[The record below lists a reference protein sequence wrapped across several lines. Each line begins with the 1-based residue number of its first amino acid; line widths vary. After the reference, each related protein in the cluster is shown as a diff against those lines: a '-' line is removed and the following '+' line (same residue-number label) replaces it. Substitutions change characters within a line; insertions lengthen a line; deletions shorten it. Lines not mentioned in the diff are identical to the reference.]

1 MRSFFQARKIQ
12 RGSAV
17 SDLVRNFSIASFF
30 GVMLTM
36 VIVATVLS
44 VLYRNMALDDLRAMG
59 ERQNVALTRAFAN
72 SLWPRFKP
80 FLVSAGEL
88 NDDQL
93 KAHGEIAKLDG
104 ATRAAMKSTSV
115 LKVKIYDLRGR
126 TLYSSEAKQIGENK
140 SANGGFRSARAG
152 RVASE
157 TTHRDSFSAFEGKV
171 EDRDLIS
178 SYIPIHGEQP
188 DSPVEAVFEIYQD
201 MTLLMGNIERTQKH
215 LTIGVILLLAVLY
228 SVLLCIVRRAGKI
241 IKLEDRERRS
251 AETALAERAKELE
264 RANQTLEAS
273 LERNGFLQDINQNIL
288 ETDEPRA
295 AMAEILG
302 KLVSKSGFDFGT
314 ILLTDRDGAV
324 IDVLADYG
332 YRDPNN
338 IVRKPRKEPTLRPVN
353 LREYTFLENIQAG
366 DRHRSLKNE
375 GAQTALIIP
384 LHSKR
389 DTLGLL
395 QLANRVARTV
405 SLEEI
410 KIAESVGRQIG
421 IAIQRNKLFE
431 ELEANLRRME
441 VLYEFGAIGN
451 STLNLRELLSLLM
464 KKVDVL
470 WPHMSQHMWLRNR
483 ETGELERAACWNLD
497 EAEWKSRKLRGTPI
511 LVQAVIDSRAPI
523 AVSDMRTDPRTS
535 DVEFYRRH
543 GLVSYLG
550 LPLIAQQEVLGV
562 SVFLTRKEHRFADNE
577 IEFLSLLTH
586 QAAMAIHNAQLYQQ
600 SQKQTAALVVAK
612 DLAEAATQA
621 KSDFLANMSHEI
633 RTPMNAVI
641 GMTGLL
647 LDTPLNGEQREFT
660 QTIRTSGNALLE
672 LINDILDFSKIEAGK
687 LEVEQAPLDIRQCV
701 EEAADLVL
709 PRAVEKELELIYS
722 IDPSVPWGVVGDL
735 ARLRQVLVNLVNNAV
750 KFTKQGMVL
759 IEVKRGNGMVEGGR
773 SRMEDGESESS
784 IENSK
789 AAPQTKNGLTDEN
802 GMVEIVFSVK
812 DTGIGIPAERMDRLF
827 KSFSQVDAST
837 TRQYGG
843 TGLGLAISKQ
853 LVELM
858 GGKIWV
864 ESEAGQGAVFSFTI
878 VGKHERSPQQ
888 AVERLELKG
897 KRVLA
902 VDDLEVNR
910 KILKHQ
916 LQSQGMT
923 MVGAASGIEAL
934 ELLRGQ
940 EQFDVAILDMHMS
953 EMDGVELATKIRAL
967 AHRRSLPLMMLSSMG
982 QCDNANGLFAA
993 VLSKPAKEARLFD
1006 ALSSLFG
1013 VVSNANAKSA
1023 AADTNLASNYPL
1035 RILLAEDNVVNQKV
1049 ALKIL
1054 ERMGYRT
1061 DVASNGKEAVEAV
1074 ERQRYDVILMDV
1086 QMPETDGVQATAQI
1100 RELLGDQRPWI
1111 IALTANALEGDRERY
1126 IGVGMDDYLSK
1137 PIRVAALAQALA
1149 NAAIRICRQGDGV
1162 GQAGLPTETA
1172 AG

>member
-1 MRSFFQARKIQ
+1 MRALFQARKTQ
-12 RGSAV
+12 QDSAV
-17 SDLVRNFSIASFF
+17 SALVRNFSIASFF
-30 GVMLTM
+30 GVILTM
-36 VIVATVLS
+36 IIVATILS
-44 VLYRNMALDDLRAMG
+44 VLYRSMALDDLRAMG

-72 SLWPRFKP
+72 SLWPKFKP
-80 FLVSAGEL
+80 FLASAGEL
-88 NDDQL
+88 KDDQL
-93 KAHGEIAKLDG
+93 KAHEEIARLDG

-115 LKVKIYDLRGR
+115 LKVKIYDLKGR

-140 SANGGFRSARAG
+140 STNGGFLSARAG

-178 SYIPIHGEQP
+178 SYIPIRGEQP
-188 DSPVEAVFEIYQD
+188 NSAVEAVFEIYQD
-201 MTLLMGNIERTQKH
+201 VTPLMENIGRTQKH
-215 LTIGVILLLAVLY
+215 LTIGVILLLALLY
-228 SVLLCIVRRAGKI
+228 SVLLCIVWRAGTI
-241 IKLEDRERRS
+241 IKLEDWERRS
-251 AETALAERAKELE
+251 AETALTERAKELE
-264 RANQTLEAS
+264 RANLTLEAS
-273 LERNGFLQDINQNIL
+273 LERNNFLQDINQNIL

-314 ILLTDRDGAV
+314 ILLTDPQGAV

-353 LREYTFLENIQAG
+353 LREYTLLENIQAS

-375 GAQTALIIP
+375 GAETALIIP

-389 DTLGLL
+389 DTLGYL

-421 IAIQRNKLFE
+421 IAIQRNKFFE

-464 KKVDVL
+464 KKVDIL
-470 WPHMSQHMWLRNR
+470 WPHITQHMWLRNR

-497 EAEWKSRKLRGTPI
+497 EAEWKSRKLQGTPP
-511 LVQAVIDSRAPI
+511 LVQAAIDSRMPVM
-523 AVSDMRTDPRTS
+523 VSDIQTDPRTL
-535 DVEFYRRH
+535 DGEFYRRH

-550 LPLIAQQEVLGV
+550 LPLIVQQEVLGV
-562 SVFLTRKEHRFADNE
+562 SVFLTRKDHQIADNE

-600 SQKQTAALVVAK
+600 SQKQTEALVVAK
-612 DLAEAATQA
+612 DLAESATQA

-647 LDTPLNGEQREFT
+647 LDTPLNNEQREFT
-660 QTIRTSGNALLE
+660 ETIRKSGDALLT

-687 LEVEQAPLDIRQCV
+687 LEVEQAPFNIRQCV
-701 EEAADLVL
+701 EETADLLL
-709 PRAVEKELELIYS
+709 PGAMEKELELIYS
-722 IDPSVPWGVVGDL
+722 IDPNVPRSIVGDL
-735 ARLRQVLVNLVNNAV
+735 ARVRQVLVNLTNNAV

-759 IEVKRGNGMVEGGR
+759 IEVKTGVERSDGN
-773 SRMEDGESESS
+773 
-784 IENSK
+784 IEI
-789 AAPQTKNGLTDEN
+789 T
-802 GMVEIVFSVK
+802 FSVK

-827 KSFSQVDAST
+827 KSFSQVDTST

-864 ESEAGQGAVFSFTI
+864 ESEAGKGAVFTFTL
-878 VGKHERSPQQ
+878 VAKPESAVPQVVQ
-888 AVERLELKG
+888 HLALKG
-897 KRVLA
+897 KRVLV
-902 VDDLEVNR
+902 VDDLVVNR

-916 LQSQGMT
+916 LESQGMS
-923 MVGAASGIEAL
+923 MVGAASAMDAL
-934 ELLRGQ
+934 ELLTTQ
-940 EQFDVAILDMHMS
+940 EKFDVAILDMHMP
-953 EMDGVELATKIRAL
+953 EMDGIELATKISAL
-967 AHRRSLPLMMLSSMG
+967 AHRRSLPLIMLSSMG
-982 QCDNANGLFAA
+982 QRDNANELFTA
-993 VLSKPAKEARLFD
+993 VLTKPAKEALLFD
-1006 ALSSLFG
+1006 ALSALFDAG
-1013 VVSNANAKSA
+1013 SNAKARTA
-1023 AADTNLASNYPL
+1023 AIDTTLGSRHPL
-1035 RILLAEDNVVNQKV
+1035 RILLAEDNIINQKV

-1054 ERMGYRT
+1054 ERMGYQA
-1061 DVASNGKEAVEAV
+1061 DVAHNGKEAVDAV
-1074 ERQRYDVILMDV
+1074 ARQTYDVVLMDV
-1086 QMPETDGVQATAQI
+1086 QMPEMDGVQATAHI
-1100 RELLGDQRPWI
+1100 RAQLGDNRPWI
-1111 IALTANALEGDRERY
+1111 VALTANALDGDRERY
-1126 IGVGMDDYLSK
+1126 IGVGMDDYISK
-1137 PIRVAALAQALA
+1137 PINVDELAKALEQAMLRTLPA
-1149 NAAIRICRQGDGV
+1149 PR
-1162 GQAGLPTETA
+1162 AGLNLPDTMTKTDTLRIL
-1172 AG
+1172 

>member
-178 SYIPIHGEQP
+178 SYIPIRGDQP
-188 DSPVEAVFEIYQD
+188 DSAVEAVFEIYQD

-314 ILLTDRDGAV
+314 ILLTDPEGAV

-353 LREYTFLENIQAG
+353 LREYTLLENIQAG

-375 GAQTALIIP
+375 GAETALIIP

-395 QLANRVARTV
+395 QLANRVARTI

-421 IAIQRNKLFE
+421 IAIQRNKFFE

-464 KKVDVL
+464 KKVDIL
-470 WPHMSQHMWLRNR
+470 WPHITQHMWLRNR

-497 EAEWKSRKLRGTPI
+497 EAEWKSRKLQGTPP
-511 LVQAVIDSRAPI
+511 LVQAAIDSRMPVM
-523 AVSDMRTDPRTS
+523 VSDIRTDPRTL

-550 LPLIAQQEVLGV
+550 LPLIVQQEVLGV
-562 SVFLTRKEHRFADNE
+562 SVFLTRKDHQIADNE

-600 SQKQTAALVVAK
+600 SQKQTEALVVAK

-647 LDTPLNGEQREFT
+647 LDTSLNGEQREFT

-701 EEAADLVL
+701 EETADLVL

-759 IEVKRGNGMVEGGR
+759 IEVKRGDGMVEGGR
-773 SRMEDGESESS
+773 SRMEDGGSESP

-789 AAPQTKNGLTDEN
+789 AAPQTKNSLADEN

-827 KSFSQVDAST
+827 KSFSQVDTST

-858 GGKIWV
+858 GGRIWV

-878 VGKHERSPQQ
+878 VGQQESAPQQ
-888 AVERLELKG
+888 AGERLELKG

-916 LQSQGMT
+916 LESRGMT
-923 MVGAASGIEAL
+923 MVGAASGMEAL

-940 EQFDVAILDMHMS
+940 EQFDVAILDMHMP

-967 AHRRSLPLMMLSSMG
+967 ADRCSLPLIMLSSMG
-982 QCDNANGLFAA
+982 QRDNANGLFAA
-993 VLSKPAKEARLFD
+993 VLTKPAKEARLFD
-1006 ALSSLFG
+1006 ALSALFG
-1013 VVSNANAKSA
+1013 AVLNAKAKSA

-1054 ERMGYRT
+1054 EKLGYRA
-1061 DVASNGKEAVEAV
+1061 DVASNGKEAVQAV
-1074 ERQRYDVILMDV
+1074 ERQSYDVILMDV
-1086 QMPETDGVQATAQI
+1086 QMPEMDGVQATAKI
-1100 RELLGDQRPWI
+1100 REKFGDDRPWI

-1126 IGVGMDDYLSK
+1126 IGVGMDDYTSK
-1137 PIRVAALAQALA
+1137 PIRVEVLAQALA
-1149 NAAIRICRQGDGV
+1149 NAAGRICRQGDGV
-1162 GQAGLPTETA
+1162 GHAGLPIEATA
-1172 AG
+1172 G

>member
-1 MRSFFQARKIQ
+1 M
-12 RGSAV
+12 

-178 SYIPIHGEQP
+178 SYIPIRGEQP
-188 DSPVEAVFEIYQD
+188 DSPVEAVFEIYHD
-201 MTLLMGNIERTQKH
+201 MTLLMGNIERTQKY

-241 IKLEDRERRS
+241 IKLEDRERLS

-264 RANQTLEAS
+264 RANQALEAS
-273 LERNGFLQDINQNIL
+273 LERNGFLHDINQNIL

-405 SLEEI
+405 SVEEI

-483 ETGELERAACWNLD
+483 ETGEFERAACWNLD
-497 EAEWKSRKLRGTPI
+497 EAEWKSRKLRGTPL

-562 SVFLTRKEHRFADNE
+562 SVFLTRKEHQFADNE

-647 LDTPLNGEQREFT
+647 LDTSLNGEQREFT

-687 LEVEQAPLDIRQCV
+687 LEVEQSPLDIRQCV

-759 IEVKRGNGMVEGGR
+759 IEVKRGDGMVEGGR
-773 SRMEDGESESS
+773 SRMEDGESESP

-789 AAPQTKNGLTDEN
+789 AAPQTKNGLADEN

-888 AVERLELKG
+888 AVERLELRG

-902 VDDLEVNR
+902 VDDLAVTR

-923 MVGAASGIEAL
+923 MVGAASGMEAL

-982 QCDNANGLFAA
+982 QRDNANGLFAA

-1006 ALSSLFG
+1006 ALSALFG
-1013 VVSNANAKSA
+1013 VVSNVNAKSA

-1061 DVASNGKEAVEAV
+1061 DV
-1074 ERQRYDVILMDV
+1074 
-1086 QMPETDGVQATAQI
+1086 
-1100 RELLGDQRPWI
+1100 
-1111 IALTANALEGDRERY
+1111 
-1126 IGVGMDDYLSK
+1126 
-1137 PIRVAALAQALA
+1137 
-1149 NAAIRICRQGDGV
+1149 
-1162 GQAGLPTETA
+1162 
-1172 AG
+1172 

>member
-1 MRSFFQARKIQ
+1 MRALFQARKTQ
-12 RGSAV
+12 QDSAV
-17 SDLVRNFSIASFF
+17 SALVRNFSIASFF
-30 GVMLTM
+30 GVILTM
-36 VIVATVLS
+36 IIVATILS
-44 VLYRNMALDDLRAMG
+44 VLYRSMALDDLRAMG

-72 SLWPRFKP
+72 SLWPKFKP
-80 FLVSAGEL
+80 FLASAREL
-88 NDDQL
+88 KDDQL
-93 KAHGEIAKLDG
+93 KAHEEIARLDG

-115 LKVKIYDLRGR
+115 LKVKIYDLKGR
-126 TLYSSEAKQIGENK
+126 TLYSSEAKQIGENN
-140 SANGGFRSARAG
+140 SANGGFLSARAG

-178 SYIPIHGEQP
+178 SYIPIRGEQ
-188 DSPVEAVFEIYQD
+188 SNSAVEAVFEIYQD
-201 MTLLMGNIERTQKH
+201 VTPLMENIGRTQKH
-215 LTIGVILLLAVLY
+215 LTIGVILLLALLY
-228 SVLLCIVRRAGKI
+228 SVLLCIVWRAGTI
-241 IKLEDRERRS
+241 IKLEDWERRS
-251 AETALAERAKELE
+251 AETALTERAKELE
-264 RANQTLEAS
+264 RANLTLEAS
-273 LERNGFLQDINQNIL
+273 LERNNFLQDINQNIL

-314 ILLTDRDGAV
+314 ILLTDPQGAV

-353 LREYTFLENIQAG
+353 LREYTLLENIQAS

-375 GAQTALIIP
+375 GAETALIIP

-389 DTLGLL
+389 DTLGYL

-421 IAIQRNKLFE
+421 IAIQRNKFFE

-464 KKVDVL
+464 KKVDIL
-470 WPHMSQHMWLRNR
+470 WPHITQHMWLRNR

-497 EAEWKSRKLRGTPI
+497 EAEWKSRKLQGTPP
-511 LVQAVIDSRAPI
+511 LVQAAIDSRMPVM
-523 AVSDMRTDPRTS
+523 VSDIQTDPRTL
-535 DVEFYRRH
+535 DGEFYRRH

-550 LPLIAQQEVLGV
+550 LPLIVQQEVLGV
-562 SVFLTRKEHRFADNE
+562 SVFLTRKDHQIADNE

-600 SQKQTAALVVAK
+600 SQKQTEALVVAK
-612 DLAEAATQA
+612 DLAESATQA

-647 LDTPLNGEQREFT
+647 LDTPLNNEQREFT
-660 QTIRTSGNALLE
+660 ETIRKSGDALLT

-687 LEVEQAPLDIRQCV
+687 LEVEQAPFNIRQCV
-701 EEAADLVL
+701 EETADLLL
-709 PRAVEKELELIYS
+709 PGAMEKELELIYS
-722 IDPSVPWGVVGDL
+722 IDPNVPRSIVGDL
-735 ARLRQVLVNLVNNAV
+735 ARVRQVLVNLTNNAV

-759 IEVKRGNGMVEGGR
+759 IEVKTGVERSDGN
-773 SRMEDGESESS
+773 
-784 IENSK
+784 IE
-789 AAPQTKNGLTDEN
+789 
-802 GMVEIVFSVK
+802 IRFSVK

-827 KSFSQVDAST
+827 KSFSQVDTST

-864 ESEAGQGAVFSFTI
+864 ESEAGKGAVFTFTL
-878 VGKHERSPQQ
+878 VAKPESAVPQVVQ
-888 AVERLELKG
+888 HLALKG
-897 KRVLA
+897 KRVLV
-902 VDDLEVNR
+902 VDDLVVNR

-916 LQSQGMT
+916 LEFQGMS
-923 MVGAASGIEAL
+923 MVGAASAMDAL
-934 ELLRGQ
+934 ELLTTQ
-940 EQFDVAILDMHMS
+940 EKFDVAILDMHMP
-953 EMDGVELATKIRAL
+953 EMDGIELATKIRAL
-967 AHRRSLPLMMLSSMG
+967 AHRRSLPLIMLSSMG
-982 QCDNANGLFAA
+982 QRDNANELFTA
-993 VLSKPAKEARLFD
+993 VLTKPAKEALLFD
-1006 ALSSLFG
+1006 ALSALFDAG
-1013 VVSNANAKSA
+1013 SNAKARTA
-1023 AADTNLASNYPL
+1023 AIDTTLGSRHPL
-1035 RILLAEDNVVNQKV
+1035 RILLAEDNVINQKV

-1054 ERMGYRT
+1054 ERMGYQA
-1061 DVASNGKEAVEAV
+1061 DVAHNGKEAVDAV
-1074 ERQRYDVILMDV
+1074 ARQTYDVVLMDV
-1086 QMPETDGVQATAQI
+1086 QMPEMDGVQATAHI
-1100 RELLGDQRPWI
+1100 RAQLGDNRPWI
-1111 IALTANALEGDRERY
+1111 VALTANALDGDRERY
-1126 IGVGMDDYLSK
+1126 IGVGMDDYISK
-1137 PIRVAALAQALA
+1137 PINVDELAKALAQSMLRTLPAP
-1149 NAAIRICRQGDGV
+1149 R
-1162 GQAGLPTETA
+1162 AGLNLPDTMTKTDTLRIL
-1172 AG
+1172 

>member
-1 MRSFFQARKIQ
+1 MRSLFQARKIQ
-12 RGSAV
+12 PGSAV
-17 SDLVRNFSIASFF
+17 SALVRNFSIASFF
-30 GVMLTM
+30 GVIITM
-36 VIVATVLS
+36 IIVATILS
-44 VLYRNMALDDLRAMG
+44 VLYRSMALDDLRAMG

-72 SLWPRFKP
+72 SLWPKFKP

-88 NDDQL
+88 KDDQL
-93 KAHGEIAKLDG
+93 KAHDEIARLDG

-140 SANGGFRSARAG
+140 SANGGFLSARAG

-178 SYIPIHGEQP
+178 SYIPIRGEQP
-188 DSPVEAVFEIYQD
+188 DSAVEAVFEIYQD
-201 MTLLMGNIERTQKH
+201 VTPLMENIERTQKH

-228 SVLLCIVRRAGKI
+228 SVLLCIVWRAGTI

-251 AETALAERAKELE
+251 AETALTERAKELE

-273 LERNGFLQDINQNIL
+273 LERSGFLQDINQNIL
-288 ETDEPRA
+288 ETDESRA

-314 ILLTDRDGAV
+314 ILLTDPEGAV

-353 LREYTFLENIQAG
+353 LREYTLLENIQAG

-375 GAQTALIIP
+375 GAETALIIP

-421 IAIQRNKLFE
+421 IAIQRNKFFE

-464 KKVDVL
+464 KKVDIL
-470 WPHMSQHMWLRNR
+470 WPHMTQHMWLRNR

-497 EAEWKSRKLRGTPI
+497 EAEWKSRKLQGTPL
-511 LVQAVIDSRAPI
+511 LVQAAIDSRMPVV
-523 AVSDMRTDPRTS
+523 VSDIRTDPRTL

-550 LPLIAQQEVLGV
+550 LPLIVQQEVLGV
-562 SVFLTRKEHRFADNE
+562 SVFLTRKDHQIADNE

-600 SQKQTAALVVAK
+600 SQKQTEALVIAK
-612 DLAEAATQA
+612 DLAESATQA

-647 LDTPLNGEQREFT
+647 LDTPLNNEQREFT
-660 QTIRTSGNALLE
+660 ETIRKSGDALLT

-687 LEVEQAPLDIRQCV
+687 LEVEQAPFDIRQCV
-701 EEAADLVL
+701 EEAADLLL
-709 PRAVEKELELIYS
+709 PGAMEKELELIYS
-722 IDPSVPWGVVGDL
+722 IDPNVPWSIVGDL
-735 ARLRQVLVNLVNNAV
+735 ARVRQVLVNLTNNAV

-759 IEVKRGNGMVEGGR
+759 IEVKRGDGMVEDGGLR
-773 SRMEDGESESS
+773 IEEGEGKCRRQNGECRRRKSE
-784 IENSK
+784 
-789 AAPQTKNGLTDEN
+789 
-802 GMVEIVFSVK
+802 V
-812 DTGIGIPAERMDRLF
+812 
-827 KSFSQVDAST
+827 
-837 TRQYGG
+837 GG
-843 TGLGLAISKQ
+843 PK
-853 LVELM
+853 
-858 GGKIWV
+858 
-864 ESEAGQGAVFSFTI
+864 SEARI
-878 VGKHERSPQQ
+878 P
-888 AVERLELKG
+888 
-897 KRVLA
+897 
-902 VDDLEVNR
+902 N
-910 KILKHQ
+910 
-916 LQSQGMT
+916 
-923 MVGAASGIEAL
+923 
-934 ELLRGQ
+934 
-940 EQFDVAILDMHMS
+940 
-953 EMDGVELATKIRAL
+953 
-967 AHRRSLPLMMLSSMG
+967 RRSKSGPAD
-982 QCDNANGLFAA
+982 QNPKWNG
-993 VLSKPAKEARLFD
+993 
-1006 ALSSLFG
+1006 
-1013 VVSNANAKSA
+1013 
-1023 AADTNLASNYPL
+1023 
-1035 RILLAEDNVVNQKV
+1035 
-1049 ALKIL
+1049 
-1054 ERMGYRT
+1054 
-1061 DVASNGKEAVEAV
+1061 
-1074 ERQRYDVILMDV
+1074 
-1086 QMPETDGVQATAQI
+1086 
-1100 RELLGDQRPWI
+1100 
-1111 IALTANALEGDRERY
+1111 
-1126 IGVGMDDYLSK
+1126 
-1137 PIRVAALAQALA
+1137 
-1149 NAAIRICRQGDGV
+1149 
-1162 GQAGLPTETA
+1162 
-1172 AG
+1172 

>member
-1 MRSFFQARKIQ
+1 
-12 RGSAV
+12 
-17 SDLVRNFSIASFF
+17 
-30 GVMLTM
+30 
-36 VIVATVLS
+36 
-44 VLYRNMALDDLRAMG
+44 
-59 ERQNVALTRAFAN
+59 
-72 SLWPRFKP
+72 LWPRFKP

-93 KAHGEIAKLDG
+93 KSHGEIAKLDF

-115 LKVKIYDLRGR
+115 LKVKIYDLWGR

-178 SYIPIHGEQP
+178 SYIPIRGEQP
-188 DSPVEAVFEIYQD
+188 NSPVEAVFEIYQD
-201 MTLLMGNIERTQKH
+201 MTLLTGNIERTQKH
-215 LTIGVILLLAVLY
+215 FTIGVVLLWAVLY
-228 SVLLCIVRRAGKI
+228 SVLICIVRRAGKI
-241 IKLEDRERRS
+241 LKLEDRERRS

-264 RANQTLEAS
+264 RANRTLEAS

-338 IVRKPRKEPTLRPVN
+338 IIRKPRKEPTLRPVN
-353 LREYTFLENIQAG
+353 LREYTCLENIQAG

-375 GAQTALIIP
+375 GAQTAIIIP

-395 QLANRVARTV
+395 QLANRVARTI

-470 WPHMSQHMWLRNR
+470 WPHMAQHMWLRNR
-483 ETGELERAACWNLD
+483 ETGEFERAACWNLD
-497 EAEWKSRKLRGTPI
+497 EAEWKGRKLTGTPP
-511 LVQAVIDSRAPI
+511 LVQTAIDSRAPVV
-523 AVSDMRTDPRTS
+523 VSDVRTDPRTL
-535 DVEFYRRH
+535 DGEFYRKH
-543 GLVSYLG
+543 GVISYLG
-550 LPLIAQQEVLGV
+550 VPLVVQQEVLGV
-562 SVFLTRKEHRFADNE
+562 NVFFTRKDHRFTDNE
-577 IEFLSLLTH
+577 IEFLSLLSH

-600 SQKQTAALVVAK
+600 SQKHAEALVIAK
-612 DLAEAATQA
+612 DLAEAATRA

-647 LDTPLNGEQREFT
+647 LDTPQNNEQREFT
-660 QTIRTSGNALLE
+660 ETIRKSGDALLT

-687 LEVEQAPLDIRQCV
+687 LVVEQLPFDLRQCI
-701 EEAADLVL
+701 EETAELVL
-709 PRAVEKELELIYS
+709 PRAGEKELELIYS

-735 ARLRQVLVNLVNNAV
+735 ARVRQVLVNLVNNAV

-759 IEVKRGNGMVEGGR
+759 IEVKRGEGMVDDAGLKIDDGG
-773 SRMEDGESESS
+773 SASPSE
-784 IENSK
+784 NPQ
-789 AAPQTKNGLTDEN
+789 AAPQTPSSPADDNR
-802 GMVEIVFSVK
+802 MVEIVVSVK

-827 KSFSQVDAST
+827 KSFSQVDTST

-858 GGKIWV
+858 GGRIWV

-878 VGKHERSPQQ
+878 VGKQERSPQQ

-897 KRVLA
+897 KRVLS
-902 VDDLEVNR
+902 VDDLAVNR

-916 LQSQGMT
+916 LQSQGMAV
-923 MVGAASGIEAL
+923 VGAASGMEAL
-934 ELLRGQ
+934 ELLRGP
-940 EQFDVAILDMHMS
+940 EKFDVAILDMHMP

-967 AHRRSLPLMMLSSMG
+967 ADRRSLPLMMLSSMG
-982 QCDNANGLFAA
+982 QRDNANGLFAA
-993 VLSKPAKEARLFD
+993 VLTKPAKEARLID
-1006 ALSSLFG
+1006 ALSALFG
-1013 VVSNANAKSA
+1013 AVLNAKAKSA
-1023 AADTNLASNYPL
+1023 VADTNRASNHPL
-1035 RILLAEDNVVNQKV
+1035 CILLAEDNVVNQKV

-1054 ERMGYRT
+1054 EKLGYRA
-1061 DVASNGKEAVEAV
+1061 DVAANGKEAVQAV
-1074 ERQRYDVILMDV
+1074 ERQSYDVILMDV
-1086 QMPETDGVQATAQI
+1086 QMPEMDGVQATAKI
-1100 RELLGDQRPWI
+1100 RELLGDRRPWI

-1126 IGVGMDDYLSK
+1126 IGVGMDDYISK
-1137 PIRVAALAQALA
+1137 PIRVEVLARALA
-1149 NAAIRICRQGDGV
+1149 NAAGRVCRHGDG
-1162 GQAGLPTETA
+1162 AGHANLPTDAA

>member
-1 MRSFFQARKIQ
+1 MRSFFQARKTR

-44 VLYRNMALDDLRAMG
+44 VLYRRMAFDDLRAMG

-104 ATRAAMKSTSV
+104 ATRAAVTSTSV

-140 SANGGFRSARAG
+140 SANGGFLSARAG

-178 SYIPIHGEQP
+178 SYIPIRGEQP
-188 DSPVEAVFEIYQD
+188 DSAVEAVFEIYQD
-201 MTLLMGNIERTQKH
+201 VTPLMENIERTQKH

-228 SVLLCIVRRAGKI
+228 SVLLCIVWRAGTI

-251 AETALAERAKELE
+251 AENALTERAKELE
-264 RANQTLEAS
+264 RANLTLEAS
-273 LERNGFLQDINQNIL
+273 LERNSFLQDINQNIL

-314 ILLTDRDGAV
+314 ILLTDRQGAV

-353 LREYTFLENIQAG
+353 LREYTLLENIQAG

-375 GAQTALIIP
+375 GAETALIIP

-395 QLANRVARTV
+395 QLANRVARPV

-421 IAIQRNKLFE
+421 IAIQRNKFFE

-464 KKVDVL
+464 KKVDIL
-470 WPHMSQHMWLRNR
+470 WPHITQHMWLRNR

-497 EAEWKSRKLRGTPI
+497 EAEWKSRKLQGTPT
-511 LVQAVIDSRAPI
+511 LVQAAIDSRMPVV
-523 AVSDMRTDPRTS
+523 VSDIRTDPRTL

-550 LPLIAQQEVLGV
+550 LPLIVQQEVLGV
-562 SVFLTRKEHRFADNE
+562 SVFLTRKDHQIADNE

-600 SQKQTAALVVAK
+600 SQKQTEALVVAK
-612 DLAEAATQA
+612 DLAESATQA

-647 LDTPLNGEQREFT
+647 LDTPLNNEQREFSE
-660 QTIRTSGNALLE
+660 TIRKSGDALLT

-687 LEVEQAPLDIRQCV
+687 LEVEQAPFDIRQCV
-701 EEAADLVL
+701 EETADLLL
-709 PRAVEKELELIYS
+709 PGAMEKELELIYS
-722 IDPSVPWGVVGDL
+722 IDPNVPWSIVGDL
-735 ARLRQVLVNLVNNAV
+735 ARVRQVLVNLTNNAV
-750 KFTKQGMVL
+750 KFTKLGMVL
-759 IEVKRGNGMVEGGR
+759 IEVKTGVER
-773 SRMEDGESESS
+773 SDGD
-784 IENSK
+784 IEI
-789 AAPQTKNGLTDEN
+789 
-802 GMVEIVFSVK
+802 MFSVK

-827 KSFSQVDAST
+827 KSFSQVDTST

-858 GGKIWV
+858 GGEIWV
-864 ESEAGQGAVFSFTI
+864 ESEAGKGAVFSFTL
-878 VGKHERSPQQ
+878 VAKGEN
-888 AVERLELKG
+888 AVQRVVQRLELKG
-897 KRVLA
+897 KRVLV
-902 VDDLEVNR
+902 VDDLAVNR

-916 LQSQGMT
+916 LESQGMT
-923 MVGAASGIEAL
+923 VVGAASGMDAL
-934 ELLRGQ
+934 ELLTAQ
-940 EQFDVAILDMHMS
+940 EKFDVAILDMHMP
-953 EMDGVELATKIRAL
+953 EMDGIELATKILAL
-967 AHRRSLPLMMLSSMG
+967 AHRRSLPLIMLSSMG
-982 QCDNANGLFAA
+982 QRDNADGLFAA
-993 VLSKPAKEARLFD
+993 VLTKPAKEARLFD
-1006 ALSSLFG
+1006 ALSPLFG
-1013 VVSNANAKSA
+1013 AASSAKTKTA
-1023 AADTNLASNYPL
+1023 AADTNLESRFPL
-1035 RILLAEDNVVNQKV
+1035 RILLAEDNVINQRV

-1054 ERMGYRT
+1054 ERMGYRA

-1074 ERQRYDVILMDV
+1074 ERQPYDVILMDV
-1086 QMPETDGVQATAQI
+1086 QMPEMDGVQATAKI

-1126 IGVGMDDYLSK
+1126 IGVGMDDYISK
-1137 PIRVAALAQALA
+1137 PIRVEALAQALA
-1149 NAAIRICRQGDGV
+1149 NASSRICRQGDGV
-1162 GQAGLPTETA
+1162 GHAGLPTEAA

>member
-1 MRSFFQARKIQ
+1 M
-12 RGSAV
+12 SA
-17 SDLVRNFSIASFF
+17 LVGKFSIASFF
-30 GVMLTM
+30 GVIITM
-36 VIVATVLS
+36 IIVATVLS
-44 VLYRNMALDDLRAMG
+44 VLYRRMAFDDLRAMG

-72 SLWPRFKP
+72 SLWPKFKP

-104 ATRAAMKSTSV
+104 ATRAAMTSTSV

-140 SANGGFRSARAG
+140 SANGGFLSARAG

-178 SYIPIHGEQP
+178 SYIPIRGEQP
-188 DSPVEAVFEIYQD
+188 DSAVEAVFEIYQD
-201 MTLLMGNIERTQKH
+201 VTPLMENIERTQKH

-228 SVLLCIVRRAGKI
+228 SVLLCIVWRAGTI

-251 AETALAERAKELE
+251 AETALTERAKELE
-264 RANQTLEAS
+264 RANLTLEAS

-314 ILLTDRDGAV
+314 ILLTDPEGAV

-375 GAQTALIIP
+375 GAETALIIP

-421 IAIQRNKLFE
+421 IAIQRNKFFE

-464 KKVDVL
+464 KKVDIL
-470 WPHMSQHMWLRNR
+470 WPHITQHMWLRNR

-497 EAEWKSRKLRGTPI
+497 EAEWKSRKLQGTPP
-511 LVQAVIDSRAPI
+511 LVQAAIDSRMPVM
-523 AVSDMRTDPRTS
+523 VSDIRTDPRTL

-550 LPLIAQQEVLGV
+550 LPLIVQQEVLGV
-562 SVFLTRKEHRFADNE
+562 SVFLTRKDHQIADND

-600 SQKQTAALVVAK
+600 SQKQTEALVVAK
-612 DLAEAATQA
+612 DLAESATQA

-647 LDTPLNGEQREFT
+647 LDTPLNNEQREFT
-660 QTIRTSGNALLE
+660 ETIRKSGDALLT
-672 LINDILDFSKIEAGK
+672 LINDILDFSKIEAGM
-687 LEVEQAPLDIRQCV
+687 LEVEQAPFDIRQCV
-701 EEAADLVL
+701 EETADLLL
-709 PRAVEKELELIYS
+709 PGAMEKQLELIYS
-722 IDPSVPWGVVGDL
+722 IDANVPWGIVGDL
-735 ARLRQVLVNLVNNAV
+735 ARVRQVLVNLTNNAV

-759 IEVKRGNGMVEGGR
+759 IEVKRGDGLVEGGR
-773 SRMEDGESESS
+773 SRMEDGGSESP
-784 IENSK
+784 IENSM
-789 AAPQTKNGLTDEN
+789 AALQTKSGLADQNGV
-802 GMVEIVFSVK
+802 VEIVFSVK

-827 KSFSQVDAST
+827 KSFSQVDTST

-843 TGLGLAISKQ
+843 TGLGLAISKR

-858 GGKIWV
+858 GGEIWV
-864 ESEAGQGAVFSFTI
+864 ESEAGKGAVFSFSI
-878 VGKHERSPQQ
+878 VAKAES
-888 AVERLELKG
+888 AVQRVVQRLEFKG
-897 KRVLA
+897 KRVLV
-902 VDDLEVNR
+902 VDDLAVNR
-910 KILKHQ
+910 KILKQQ
-916 LQSQGMT
+916 LESQGMT
-923 MVGAASGIEAL
+923 VVGVASGMDAL
-934 ELLRGQ
+934 ELLTAR
-940 EQFDVAILDMHMS
+940 EKFDVGILDMHMP
-953 EMDGVELATKIRAL
+953 EMDGIELATKIPAL
-967 AHRRSLPLMMLSSMG
+967 SHRRSLPLIMLSSMG
-982 QCDNANGLFAA
+982 QRDNTNGLFTA
-993 VLSKPAKEARLFD
+993 VLTKPAKEARLFD
-1006 ALSSLFG
+1006 ALSVLFG
-1013 VVSNANAKSA
+1013 AGSNTKAKTAAVDTTPVSHHR
-1023 AADTNLASNYPL
+1023 L
-1035 RILLAEDNVVNQKV
+1035 RILLAEDNVINQKV

-1054 ERMGYRT
+1054 ERMGYQA
-1061 DVASNGKEAVEAV
+1061 DVANNGKEAVDAV
-1074 ERQRYDVILMDV
+1074 ARQTYDVVLMDV
-1086 QMPETDGVQATAQI
+1086 QMPEMDGVQATAQI
-1100 RELLGDQRPWI
+1100 RARFGDNRPWI
-1111 IALTANALEGDRERY
+1111 VALTANALEGDRDRY
-1126 IGVGMDDYLSK
+1126 IGVGMDDYISK
-1137 PIRVAALAQALA
+1137 PINVDELAKALAQAVQRTLDPP
-1149 NAAIRICRQGDGV
+1149 R
-1162 GQAGLPTETA
+1162 AGLTLPDKMTETDA
-1172 AG
+1172 LRIL